1 MTWIYVWT
9 SEDYSAMQ
17 WPCPSGYHVPMRS
30 EWVDLCGIL
39 TNTFWLAQNATTMG
53 TYLKMPRAWIRS
65 FSDASVNYVGNSGY
79 YRSSTPFDTNSA
91 YSLTFGSSSINP
103 QVTSFYRSYG
113 LSVRCF
119 KDIPATPT
127 SSWTTLYDWSS
138 VASWAWIFWN
148 QSLWLISVSWDGT
161 NWYTIQDKNLW
172 ATAVYNEWDTLS
184 QANCWKYYQRWNNYW
199 FPFTWTVTTS
209 STKVDASA
217 YWPWN
222 YYSSSTF
229 IKWYFDWSS
238 IQNDNLRWWE
248 TWVVEKPREVKSIY
262 VWTTP
267 VKEVFVWTTKV
278 RPSADTRT
286 FTITRTEKSDMS
298 SGWTYSDDAAWL
310 TAGST
315 AFDEFFGYY
324 GCRLNASWVE
334 TAKITQEESWW
345 AWKLDITQLWTLY
358 TGDNVMIA
366 FPVMW
371 IKMTKSWSTVTLS
384 ITKELNKSW
393 YQYYAHST
401 WTLSNPWT
409 PKDVFYLGAY
419 KWYSSS
425 NVIKSWSGHSPTV
438 SQTQAT
444 FITRAKANG
453 SGYNIIGFYQ
463 REFINALYMMKYWNP
478 DCQSVIWRWYT
489 GWSAKILTGKTNDQ
503 TNATYGTTSATQQV
517 KLFWLEDWWGNIHEW
532 IGWMCTDGS
541 KNLWTAL
548 SWFVWDITTSS
559 PYENTWTTITATS
572 WSCLSSITWNNKA
585 LFAPIWTVNN
595 SNYNT
600 YYSDAAYVSASR
612 LAYAGGNWEEG
623 SYDGAFYLNVS
634 HSASATNAAAGA
646 RLMYL
651 NWLT

>member
-1 MTWIYVWT
+1 MTWIYVWWPT
-9 SEDYSAMQ
+9 KDYSAMQ
-17 WPCPSGYHVPMRS
+17 WPAPDWYHIPSKD
-30 EWVDLCGIL
+30 EWVTLCWIL
-39 TNTFWLAQNATTMG
+39 TTTFSMASNATTMAN
-53 TYLKMPRAWIRS
+53 YLKMVMAGYRGYSSAG
-65 FSDASVNYVGNSGY
+65 VGNQGSDGRYWSSSRDNSNDAYYLYFNSTALRPLSAY
-79 YRSSTPFDTNSA
+79 YRA
-91 YSLTFGSSSINP
+91 
-103 QVTSFYRSYG
+103 YG

-119 KDIPATPT
+119 KNSPVVPD
-127 SSWTTLYDWSS
+127 SSWTTLYDGSS
-138 VASWAWIFWN
+138 VATWAGVFHN
-148 QSLWLISVSWDGT
+148 ATLWLISVSWDGT
-161 NWYTIQDKNLW
+161 TWYTIMDKNLW
-172 ATAVYNEWDTLS
+172 ATTVYNSWDTLS
-184 QANCWKYYQRWNNYW
+184 ESNCGWHFQRWNNYM
-199 FPFTWTVTTS
+199 FPFTWSVTTS
-209 STKVDASA
+209 WDMVDAST

-229 IKWYFDWSS
+229 ITRSGSPYRWDSTDNW
-238 IQNDNLRWWE
+238 NLRWWV

-267 VKEVFVWTTKV
+267 VKEVYVWTTKV

-324 GCRLNASWVE
+324 GCRLNASGVE

-345 AWKLDITQLWTLY
+345 AWKLDITRLWTLY

-371 IKMTKSWSTVTLS
+371 IKMSKSWSTVTLS

-425 NVIKSWSGHSPTV
+425 NVIKSWSGQSPTV
-438 SQTQAT
+438 SQTQST

-453 SGYNIIGFYQ
+453 SGYNIIWYYQ
-463 REFINALYMMKYWNP
+463 RQFINALYMMKYGNP
-478 DCQSVIWRWYT
+478 NSQSKVWKWYSGGSAKVNT
-489 GWSAKILTGKTNDQ
+489 GWTNSQ
-503 TNATYGTTSATQQV
+503 INATYWTSSDTTQC
-517 KLFWLEDWWGNIHEW
+517 KLFWLEDWWGNVYEW
-532 IGWMCTDGS
+532 VWWAYTDSS
-541 KNLWTAL
+541 KYLYAQL
-548 SWFVWDITTSS
+548 SWYSWATSGW
-559 PYENTWTTITATS
+559 ENTWEFIFTS
-572 WSCLSSITWNNKA
+572 WTWNNLSGIAWSNKV
-585 LFAPIWTVNN
+585 LFWPNDTVAN

-600 YYSDAAYVSASR
+600 YYCDIVNIGAPR
-612 LAYAGGNWEEG
+612 LAYAGGHWG
-623 SYDGAFYLNVS
+623 RG
-634 HSASATNAAAGA
+634 SASGVFSLVMVSNTYGYYNDVGS

-651 NWLT
+651 